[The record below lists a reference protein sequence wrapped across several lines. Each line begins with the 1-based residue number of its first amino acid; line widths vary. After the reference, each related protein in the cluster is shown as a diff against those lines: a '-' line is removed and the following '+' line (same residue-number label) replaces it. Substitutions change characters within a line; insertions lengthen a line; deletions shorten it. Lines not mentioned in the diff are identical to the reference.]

1 MNKIFG
7 AYCAAITPINSDFSI
22 NKDLYLRHCQSL
34 MRKGL
39 DGLVLFGTN
48 GEASSFSIQEKIE
61 CIQFLFDNKI
71 DPKVMITGTGSSS
84 LREAI
89 ELNKFSENIG
99 VKASL
104 LLPPFYFKNVTDEGV
119 LDYYR
124 RVIEETGNNE
134 FKFLLY
140 NIPQHSGVT
149 INFNIIEKLLKL
161 YPKNVVGLKDSTGN
175 LDNMLKTIEYF
186 NDFSVFCGNGALALH
201 TSKRGG
207 AGAITG
213 DANIT
218 AKLLS
223 FIVHNFKDEK
233 SIENFSNLQ
242 SLLENI
248 RNVLSSHEQVSL
260 LKAYYSVVD
269 NIPEWNKLMPPL
281 VNIENPSNNMQVIA
295 LLDLVGQID
304 TLVPSNIED
313 KY

>member
-1 MNKIFG
+1 MYKISG
-7 AYCAAITPINSDFSI
+7 VYCAAITPINQDLSV

-48 GEASSFSIQEKIE
+48 GEASSFSFQEKIE
-61 CIQFLFDNKI
+61 CIQFLVDNKI

-84 LREAI
+84 LKEAK
-89 ELNKFSENIG
+89 ELNQFSETIG

-119 LDYYR
+119 LEYYR

-149 INFNIIEKLLKL
+149 INFHIIETLLKL
-161 YPKNVVGLKDSTGN
+161 YPNNVVGLKDSTGN
-175 LDNMLKTIEYF
+175 LDNMLKMIKYF
-186 NDFSVFCGNGALALH
+186 NDFSVFCGNGALALN
-201 TSKRGG
+201 TSRRGG

-223 FIVHNFKDEK
+223 YIIHNYKDEK
-233 SIENFSNLQ
+233 SIENFAELQ
-242 SLLENI
+242 SLMESI

-260 LKAYYSVVD
+260 LKAYYSVAD

-281 VNIENPSNNMQVIA
+281 VSIEDPYNNKQVIA
-295 LLDLVGQID
+295 LLDLVGKID
-304 TLVPSNIED
+304 TLIPSSS
-313 KY
+313 

>member
-1 MNKIFG
+1 MHKISG
-7 AYCAAITPINSDFSI
+7 VYCASITPINSDFSI
-22 NKDLYLRHCQSL
+22 NKDLHLRHCQSL

-48 GEASSFSIQEKIE
+48 GEASSFSLQEKIQS
-61 CIQFLFDNKI
+61 IQFLADNKI
-71 DPKVMITGTGSSS
+71 DPKIMITGTGSSS
-84 LREAI
+84 LSEAI
-89 ELNKFSENIG
+89 ELNKFSQNIG

-104 LLPPFYFKNVTDEGV
+104 LLPPFYFKNVTDDGV
-119 LDYYR
+119 LEYYK

-149 INFNIIEKLLKL
+149 INFNIIETLLKL
-161 YPKNVVGLKDSTGN
+161 YPNNVVGLKDSTGN
-175 LDNMLKTIEYF
+175 LDNMLKTIKYF
-186 NDFSVFCGNGALALH
+186 NDFSVFCGNGALALN

-223 FIVHNFKDEK
+223 FIVHNYRDEK
-233 SIENFSNLQ
+233 LIPNFSELQ
-242 SLLENI
+242 SLLESI

-260 LKAYYSVVD
+260 LKAYYSVAD

-281 VNIENPSNNMQVIA
+281 VNIENPSNNKQVIA

-304 TLVPSNIED
+304 TLVPSGS
-313 KY
+313 

>member
-1 MNKIFG
+1 MHKISG
-7 AYCAAITPINSDFSI
+7 VYCAAITPINKDFSV

-34 MRKGL
+34 MRKDL

-61 CIQFLFDNKI
+61 CIQFLVDNRI

-84 LREAI
+84 LKEAI
-89 ELNKFSENIG
+89 KLNKFSENIG

-104 LLPPFYFKNVTDEGV
+104 LLPPFYFKNVTDDGV

-124 RVIEETGNNE
+124 RVIEETGNNA

-149 INFNIIEKLLKL
+149 INFNIIETLLNL
-161 YPKNVVGLKDSTGN
+161 YPNNVVGLKDSTGN
-175 LDNMLKTIEYF
+175 LDSMLKTIKYF
-186 NDFSVFCGNGALALH
+186 NDFSVFCGNGALALQ

-223 FIVHNFKDEK
+223 FIIHNFKDEK
-233 SIENFSNLQ
+233 SIHNFSNLQ

-248 RNVLSSHEQVSL
+248 RNVLGTHEQVSL
-260 LKAYYSVVD
+260 LKAYYSVAD
-269 NIPEWNKLMPPL
+269 NMPEWNKLMPPL
-281 VNIENPSNNMQVIA
+281 VNIENPSNNKQVIA

-304 TLVPSNIED
+304 TLVPPSS
-313 KY
+313 

>member
-1 MNKIFG
+1 MHKVSG
-7 AYCAAITPINSDFSI
+7 VYCAAITPINHDYSV

-34 MRKGL
+34 MKKGL

-61 CIQFLFDNKI
+61 CIQFLTDNKI
-71 DPKVMITGTGSSS
+71 DPQVMITGTGSSS

-89 ELNKFSENIG
+89 ELNKFSSNIG

-104 LLPPFYFKNVTDEGV
+104 LLPPFYFKNVKDDGV
-119 LDYYR
+119 LEYYR
-124 RVIEETGNNE
+124 RVIEETGNND

-149 INFNIIEKLLKL
+149 INFNIIETLLKT
-161 YPKNVVGLKDSTGN
+161 YPNNVVGLKDSTGN
-175 LDNMLKTIEYF
+175 LDNMLKTIKYF

-223 FIVHNFKDEK
+223 FIIHNFKDEK
-233 SIENFSNLQ
+233 SIENFSDLQ
-242 SLLENI
+242 SLMENI
-248 RNVLSSHEQVSL
+248 RNVLGSHEQVSL
-260 LKAYYSVVD
+260 LKAYYSVA
-269 NIPEWNKLMPPL
+269 EY
-281 VNIENPSNNMQVIA
+281 A
-295 LLDLVGQID
+295 
-304 TLVPSNIED
+304 
-313 KY
+313 